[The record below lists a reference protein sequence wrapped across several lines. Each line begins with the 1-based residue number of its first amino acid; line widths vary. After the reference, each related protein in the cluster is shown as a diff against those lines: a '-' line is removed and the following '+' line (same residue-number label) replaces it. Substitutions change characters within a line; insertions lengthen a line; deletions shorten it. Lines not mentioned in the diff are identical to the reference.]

1 MNMTEQQMLELVRSL
16 MRANRWEVD
25 QYHGQSRMQ
34 QRSVTFADVE
44 HALLHATQCRL
55 QENGRWKLVS
65 CDLDGD
71 DLTLIVVVDDEV
83 LVITLF

>member
-1 MNMTEQQMLELVRSL
+1 MTERQMLELVRSL
-16 MRANRWEVD
+16 TRANRWEVD

-34 QRSVTFADVE
+34 QRGVSFADVE
-44 HALLHATQCRL
+44 HALLNATQCRV

-71 DLTLIVVVDDEV
+71 DLTLIVFVDDEI
-83 LVITLF
+83 LVMTLF

>member
-1 MNMTEQQMLELVRSL
+1 MTERQMLELVRSL
-16 MRANRWEVD
+16 TRANRWEVD

-34 QRSVTFADVE
+34 QRGVSFADVE
-44 HALLHATQCRL
+44 HALLNATQCRV
-55 QENGRWKLVS
+55 QDNGRWKLVS

-71 DLTLIVVVDDEV
+71 DLTLIAVVDDEV